1 MNFNDMSEPRS
12 LNQEEA
18 EGLAI
23 AGFVRI
29 SSDDALLGRFSDITG
44 VLPNDMRRA
53 ASQPDFLVA
62 VLDFYMGHEPDLLAW
77 AEADGFAPDKVA
89 SARLSLAPQD
99 SSGFGA

>member
-1 MNFNDMSEPRS
+1 MNFDDAYGRKSMAKDA
-12 LNQEEA
+12 A
-18 EGLAI
+18 EGLAV

-44 VLPNDMRRA
+44 VLPNDMRKA

-77 AEADGFAPDKVA
+77 AETDGFAPESVA
-89 SARLSLAPQD
+89 RARLALAPQD